1 MNNCFCPC
9 YPGTSRA
16 IIKTAGAASTGF
28 DHHGSVRVCVCAC
41 IQGWEGNFLGDERL
55 AKNTMHYHPLQA
67 ISFPTTLLSET
78 ILFIDGK
85 INHQKEGGREH
96 EINDASAQSIQI
108 SKGRKMWG
116 DLWSDI
122 HT

>member
-1 MNNCFCPC
+1 
-9 YPGTSRA
+9 
-16 IIKTAGAASTGF
+16 
-28 DHHGSVRVCVCAC
+28 
-41 IQGWEGNFLGDERL
+41 
-55 AKNTMHYHPLQA
+55 MHYHPLQA
-67 ISFPTTLLSET
+67 ISLPTALLSET

-108 SKGRKMWG
+108 SKGRKTWG
-116 DLWSDI
+116 GLWRDI